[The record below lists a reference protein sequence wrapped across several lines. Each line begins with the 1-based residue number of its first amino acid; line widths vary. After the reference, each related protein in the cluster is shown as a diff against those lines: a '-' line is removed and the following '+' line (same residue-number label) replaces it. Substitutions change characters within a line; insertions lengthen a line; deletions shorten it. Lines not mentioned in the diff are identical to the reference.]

1 MVKKVCPPKKKPVKK
16 GLAGAAQCGG
26 QPLEVSISRA
36 SLQLPL
42 RDLFAAFALAG
53 LLSSSDPI
61 DDDFLLEGMNMI
73 ADQAC
78 IAADAMMKRRLEK

>member
-1 MVKKVCPPKKKPVKK
+1 MAKKMCSPKKKATVK
-16 GLAGAAQCGG
+16 GIAGAAKAGG
-26 QPLEVSISRA
+26 SPLEVSISRA

-61 DDDFLLEGMNMI
+61 DDDFIFEGMNMI
-73 ADQAC
+73 ADQSF
-78 IAADAMMKRRLEK
+78 IAADAMMKRRLPK